1 MANKTTTKRQT
12 SEAYVQEIVAKARV
26 ASREI
31 ANLDTVKKDAALR
44 LMAERLV
51 KSSDYLQEENEK
63 DLAAGKKSKL
73 TSALLDR
80 LTLTQSRIEGMA
92 EGLEQIAALPDPVGK
107 LLDGW
112 SRPNGLRIQQ
122 VRVPIGVIGIIY
134 ESRPNVTADA
144 AGLCLKSGNASIL
157 RGGKEAIHSN
167 LAIHKIIESSL
178 SDLGINPAGI
188 QIINRTDRTVVKHLV
203 EREGNLDVIIPRGGE
218 GLIRAISEMSKVPVL
233 KHYKGVCHVYVDAGA
248 ELEMAR
254 SITFNSKTQRPGVCN
269 AAECLLVHEDIAAG
283 FLPSAIE
290 QLKRAGVEIRA
301 CPRTRKIV
309 KGLKIAKPDDWG
321 AEFLDLILAVRVV
334 ASLEEAIDFI
344 NTNGSG
350 HTDAIVTNSLAAS
363 NEFTRRVDSAA
374 VFVNA
379 STRFTDGFEFGFGA
393 EIGISTDRLHARG
406 PVGLEGLTTY
416 KFVVG
421 GNGQLKQ

>member
-1 MANKTTTKRQT
+1 MAKKKTTKRLT
-12 SEAYVQEIVAKARV
+12 SKSYVEEVVAKARG

-31 ANLDTVKKDAALR
+31 ANLDAVKKDAALR
-44 LMAERLV
+44 LMAERLS

-63 DLAAGKKSKL
+63 DLAAGQKAKL

-80 LTLTQSRIEGMA
+80 LTLTQSRIDGMA
-92 EGLEQIAALPDPVGK
+92 EGLEQIAALQDPVGK
-107 LLDGW
+107 ILDGW

-167 LAIHKIIESSL
+167 LAIHNVLESCL
-178 SDLGINPAGI
+178 SDLGVDPAGI
-188 QIINRTDRTVVKHLV
+188 QLINRTDRSVVKHLV

-233 KHYKGVCHVYVDAGA
+233 KHYKGVCHVYVDEDAD
-248 ELEMAR
+248 LEMAR

-290 QLKRAGVEIRA
+290 QLKEAGVEIRA

-309 KGLKIAKPDDWG
+309 KGLKVAKPADWG
-321 AEFLDLILAVRVV
+321 EEFLDLILAVKVV
-334 ASLEEAIDFI
+334 DSQDEAIDFI

-350 HTDAIVTNSLAAS
+350 HTDAIVTNNLATS
-363 NEFTRRVDSAA
+363 IDFTKRVDSAA

-416 KFVVG
+416 KFIVG

>member
-1 MANKTTTKRQT
+1 MAKKKTTKRLT
-12 SEAYVQEIVAKARV
+12 SKSYVEEVVAKARG

-31 ANLDTVKKDAALR
+31 ANLDAVKKDAALR
-44 LMAERLV
+44 LMAERLS

-63 DLAAGKKSKL
+63 DLAAGQKAKL

-80 LTLTQSRIEGMA
+80 LTLTQSRIDGMA
-92 EGLEQIAALPDPVGK
+92 EGLEQIAALQDPVGK
-107 LLDGW
+107 ILDGW
-112 SRPNGLRIQQ
+112 SRPNGLR
-122 VRVPIGVIGIIY
+122 
-134 ESRPNVTADA
+134 
-144 AGLCLKSGNASIL
+144 IL

-167 LAIHKIIESSL
+167 LAIHNVLESCL
-178 SDLGINPAGI
+178 SDLGVDPAGI
-188 QIINRTDRTVVKHLV
+188 QLINRTDRSVVKHLV

-233 KHYKGVCHVYVDAGA
+233 KHYKGVCHVYVDEDAD
-248 ELEMAR
+248 LEMAR

-290 QLKRAGVEIRA
+290 QLKEAGVEIRA

-309 KGLKIAKPDDWG
+309 KGLKVAKPADWG
-321 AEFLDLILAVRVV
+321 EEFLDLILAVKVV
-334 ASLEEAIDFI
+334 DSQDEAIDFI

-350 HTDAIVTNSLAAS
+350 HTDAIVTNNLATS
-363 NEFTRRVDSAA
+363 IDFTKRVDSAA

-416 KFVVG
+416 KFIVG

>member
-1 MANKTTTKRQT
+1 MANKKITKRQT
-12 SEAYVQEIVAKARV
+12 SKVYVEETVAKARV

-31 ANLDTVKKDAALR
+31 ANLDTVKKDAALC

-51 KSSDYLQEENEK
+51 KSSDYLQGENEK
-63 DLAAGKKSKL
+63 DLAAGRKAKL
-73 TSALLDR
+73 TPALLDR
-80 LTLTQSRIEGMA
+80 LTLTESRIDGMA

-112 SRPNGLRIQQ
+112 TRPNGLRIQQ

-167 LAIHKIIESSL
+167 LAIHTILESSL
-178 SDLGINPAGI
+178 ADLGIDPACI
-188 QIINRTDRTVVKHLV
+188 QLINRTDRTVVKHLV
-203 EREGNLDVIIPRGGE
+203 EKEGNLDVIIPRGGE

-233 KHYKGVCHVYVDAGA
+233 KHYKGVCHVYVDADA
-248 ELEMAR
+248 DLEMAR
-254 SITFNSKTQRPGVCN
+254 SIAFNSKTQRPGVCN

-290 QLKRAGVEIRA
+290 QLKEARVEIRA

-309 KGLKIAKPDDWG
+309 KGLKVAKPEDWG
-321 AEFLDLILAVRVV
+321 NEFLDLILAVKVV
-334 ASLEEAIDFI
+334 DTLDDAIGFI

-350 HTDAIVTNSLAAS
+350 HTDAIVTNNLAAS
-363 NEFTRRVDSAA
+363 NEFTRHVDSAA